1 VDEGRTVRF
10 ATALLVLFGSAPGY
24 ADESGHRRFERF
36 LLPAIG
42 PDRSISCA
50 VHLEDGKPPER
61 WKGRMD
67 VDGHA
72 TEAPWPELSPQVFRL
87 AIGRYVLHDRH
98 SGNHCLYLWD
108 AVGRK
113 LSSLGAAFL
122 TAVAG
127 LGQVP
132 VVYDAK
138 AKTVRICDFDP
149 KLPVLRT
156 IWSAPSSI
164 VTIVGHSGG
173 SIVALVQSE
182 RTEDRILILAF
193 GQKPVEKSFA
203 WHGYR
208 PAGSDSVRGQRMLVV
223 SGQEARPEREVPFDF
238 TVDVAILNL
247 KSGDL
252 TVLGK
257 AKGGWDMQRN
267 LPSPIVSVRWIRER
281 PEPMMNLGD
290 PPLWERSDAQ
300 AYGGAGACVV
310 EGTNEFVTGN
320 RGASGTARP
329 R

>member
-1 VDEGRTVRF
+1 
-10 ATALLVLFGSAPGY
+10 
-24 ADESGHRRFERF
+24 
-36 LLPAIG
+36 
-42 PDRSISCA
+42 
-50 VHLEDGKPPER
+50 
-61 WKGRMD
+61 MD

-87 AIGRYVLHDRH
+87 TIGRYVLYDLY

-108 AVGRK
+108 AVGMK

-122 TAVAG
+122 TSVAG
-127 LGQVP
+127 LGHVP

-164 VTIVGHSGG
+164 VTIVGHSGD

-182 RTEDRILILAF
+182 RTQDRILILAF
-193 GQKPVEKSFA
+193 GKKPVEKPFA
-203 WHGYR
+203 WNGFR

-223 SGQEARPEREVPFDF
+223 SGLEARPERQVPFDF

-267 LPSPIVSVRWIRER
+267 LPLPIVSVCWIRER
-281 PEPMMNLGD
+281 PEPLVNLGD
-290 PPLWERSDAQ
+290 PPPWGRWGAQ
-300 AYGGAGACVV
+300 AYGGA
-310 EGTNEFVTGN
+310 
-320 RGASGTARP
+320 
-329 R
+329 